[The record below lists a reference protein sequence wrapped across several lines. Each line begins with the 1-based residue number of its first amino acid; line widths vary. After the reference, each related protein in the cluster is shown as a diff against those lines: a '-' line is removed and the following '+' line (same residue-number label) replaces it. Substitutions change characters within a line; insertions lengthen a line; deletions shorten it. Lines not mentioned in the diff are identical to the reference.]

1 MITCPNVIVLYCS
14 QVRETRMQLFPLF
27 EDFDEVHNG
36 TVTQSQFRRVLCEL
50 ELARM
55 VPGEHEWV
63 ALQQMFGVRIGGK
76 VMTNYNAFCDAI
88 YGMAGFEW
96 RRP

>member
-1 MITCPNVIVLYCS
+1 
-14 QVRETRMQLFPLF
+14 MQLFPLF
-27 EDFDEVHNG
+27 EDFDKVHNG

-76 VMTNYNAFCDAI
+76 VMMNYNAFCDAI
-88 YGMAGFEW
+88 YSISGFEW